1 MSAGVGNEIRITKE
15 LRVSPSDLSELIIS
29 LGGVKFWIVA
39 MVPLYIGWV
48 LAQPAATRHL
58 YIDEAGLVL
67 ALLVIGPF
75 LSTFTLLLNTHYDMR
90 TTDRL
95 NPRKKYVQ
103 VVEELVDPGTL
114 LWAAIGFAG
123 LGLLLAWYVSA
134 NFVSYSTADTSGP
147 LTSVIGT
154 YGFVLVM
161 GLVVLLGFAYSHPTV
176 RWKGVAGMDLVT
188 NMVGFGILCPLG
200 GWVLL
205 QPIELVPWWYIATI
219 TLFLGAVYAP
229 TTASDHDADKAAGIQ
244 TLAVRLGVKRT
255 LLLGFGL
262 QIASV
267 VSLGLGWSQQWFPF
281 SVRSAYDAMLQL
293 WPFVGM
299 QVVFYAGL
307 LRRPTVGRIWA
318 LLLLLSIAEG
328 IGVFLMLWG
337 FVQGRALR

>member
-1 MSAGVGNEIRITKE
+1 MCLKKLAQVPNSDWTFLYPPFPMSAGVGNEIRITKE

-114 LWAAIGFAG
+114 VWAAIGFAG

-154 YGFVLVM
+154 YGFVLIM
-161 GLVVLLGFAYSHPTV
+161 GLVVLLGF
-176 RWKGVAGMDLVT
+176 
-188 NMVGFGILCPLG
+188 
-200 GWVLL
+200 
-205 QPIELVPWWYIATI
+205 
-219 TLFLGAVYAP
+219 
-229 TTASDHDADKAAGIQ
+229 
-244 TLAVRLGVKRT
+244 
-255 LLLGFGL
+255 GL
-262 QIASV
+262 HIASV
-267 VSLGLGWSQQWFPF
+267 GSLGLGWSQQWFPF